1 MTDVVH
7 LELPLFVDTEFTARR
22 VAGREIDRVLRIA
35 SSEASSSIEEISFS
49 ILEEL
54 RALRGNVAVSFQL
67 QTASGSIAKSDI

>member
-1 MTDVVH
+1 M
-7 LELPLFVDTEFTARR
+7 DTEFTARR

-54 RALRGNVAVSFQL
+54 RVLRGNVAVSFQL